1 MKWAVRRSF
10 TADTLPFI
18 ETMEEIFDGD
28 TLYKAYR
35 AMLKASSTKP
45 LAQKFELD
53 WLHNIAILH
62 KKLSLK
68 EYVPGEKIQFVI
80 RERGKERL
88 IRAAPTADKVVQH
101 ALCDNVLLPAVLPKL
116 IYDNY
121 ASLEKRGVSMARRS
135 LEILIHRYYRKHR
148 SNQGYIL
155 LMDFSGYYDN
165 LRHVLVY
172 NAMSKCLN
180 REVDLWLLKSI
191 IRSCRKDVS
200 YLSDEEIKKLYYGKY
215 KVLDYIDI
223 PKEKRTGKKFLYK
236 GLDIG
241 DQVAQIAAIYYPI
254 PIDNYVKI
262 VRGEKYYGRYM
273 DDSFIISNSREH
285 LLELLED
292 IKIIAAK
299 LGIILNP
306 KKVRIL
312 PLSRTFTFLQI
323 KYFLT
328 SSGKLVKRLNPKRI
342 TSMRRKL
349 KKLAVMVKNKKRD
362 YITIRNMFR
371 GWSKDFYRLMSKKQR
386 QDMDNLY
393 KSLFREEEEEYEK
406 TIHIRPDYRKIYW
419 RG

>member
-53 WLHNIAILH
+53 WLHNIAVLH
-62 KKLSLK
+62 EKLSLK
-68 EYVPGEKIQFVI
+68 EYIPGEKIQFVI

-101 ALCDNVLLPAVLPKL
+101 AFCDNVLLPAVYPKL

-121 ASLEKRGVSMARRS
+121 ASLEKRGVSMARRRF
-135 LEILIHRYYRKHR
+135 EILVHRYYRKYK
-148 SNQGYIL
+148 SNKGYIL

-165 LRHVLVY
+165 LRHNLVY
-172 NAMSKCLN
+172 AAMSKCLKK
-180 REVDLWLLKSI
+180 ESDLWLLRSI
-191 IRSCRKDVS
+191 IKSCRKDVS
-200 YLSDEEIKKLYYGKY
+200 YLTDEEISKLYYGKY
-215 KVLDYIDI
+215 KVMDYIDV
-223 PKEKRTGKKFLYK
+223 PKEKLNCKKFMCK

-241 DQVAQIAAIYYPI
+241 DQAAQIAAIYFPT

-273 DDSFIISNSREH
+273 DDSFVISNSREH
-285 LLELLED
+285 LLELLEN
-292 IKIIAAK
+292 IKIIVNH

-328 SSGKLVKRLNPKRI
+328 SNGKLVKRLNPKRI

-349 KKLAVMVKNKKRD
+349 KKLSIMVKNKERD
-362 YITIRNMFR
+362 YINIRNMFR
-371 GWSKDFYRLMSKKQR
+371 GWSKDFYKLMSKKQR

-393 KSLFREEEEEYEK
+393 HSLFEKEEADYEK
-406 TIHIRPDYRKIYW
+406 TIHIQSDYRRIYW